1 MALEVVGVPVLSRHQ
16 RPLAVLWVVKP
27 RYAMHLSALPASG
40 LGVGE
45 KAEGHGEGFAP
56 RHLLVLQLCGALL
69 SAAFQRLISSG
80 AEEGR
85 AGDGTGL
92 REERSGWAT
101 PQRHTA
107 TQGLWNGSPGH
118 PSRGSMSE
126 DEGRSREAGGR
137 GRSGVGLQG
146 GAVGWRYREEW
157 EVMDRV
163 HGVMDAALRLSSSN
177 QALRD
182 DLTRRQQGGEVGR
195 QRRARGQQGGEGPGV
210 MFKDTA
216 QGAGKH
222 RGKEAMGREAWAGDG
237 RRADTGARKVA
248 GREGVKG
255 DKY

>member
-27 RYAMHLSALPASG
+27 RYARHLSALPSSG

-45 KAEGHGEGFAP
+45 KAEGPGEGFAP
-56 RHLLVLQLCGALL
+56 RHLLVLQLCGSLL

-85 AGDGTGL
+85 AGDETGL
-92 REERSGWAT
+92 REERRGWTT

-107 TQGLWNGSPGH
+107 TEGMRNGSPGH
-118 PSRGSMSE
+118 PSRGSVSD

-137 GRSGVGLQG
+137 GGRGVGLQG
-146 GAVGWRYREEW
+146 GAVGWRYSEEW

-182 DLTRRQQGGEVGR
+182 DLVKRQK
-195 QRRARGQQGGEGPGV
+195 EGKWG
-210 MFKDTA
+210 
-216 QGAGKH
+216 
-222 RGKEAMGREAWAGDG
+222 GDG
-237 RRADTGARKVA
+237 GKGDRKVKRDQA
-248 GREGVKG
+248 
-255 DKY
+255 